1 MMKIKWTSNA
11 KAQLIEILRFYTR
24 RNRSS
29 VYSKRLKKEVLRVVQ
44 RIRANPHLG
53 EEAPGYDNRR
63 RMIVGNYVLAYEL
76 DENVIYIH
84 SLRDG
89 RRDEENE

>member
-11 KAQLIEILRFYTR
+11 KAQLIEILGFYTH

-29 VYSKRLKKEVLRVVQ
+29 GYSKRLKKEILRVVQ
-44 RIRANPHLG
+44 LIRANPHLG
-53 EEAPGYDNRR
+53 EEVQGYDNRR

-89 RRDEENE
+89 RRDEE